1 MKKRVLLLLFT
12 FMLIGYVDAAV
23 ISGGIYEDYYGNGVL
38 SNKTMNSTINL
49 FNVDT
54 FENIIFNAGQG
65 SYEFNVDKGSYMVFL
80 NLNNNEIITY
90 PGFGFHH
97 VIIEDNSQIIN
108 NKDFG
113 EFTLGKISGYVY
125 DKNDN
130 ILSNVKVSLSNNF
143 TYLTNEQGYYEFSN
157 LDPGTYTINIEDNSI
172 NDILITS
179 GMISANNS
187 FNIDVVE
194 NKDNSKDDSWLD
206 KVYREL
212 FL

>member
-1 MKKRVLLLLFT
+1 
-12 FMLIGYVDAAV
+12 MLIGYVDAAV
-23 ISGGIYEDYYGNGVL
+23 ISGDTYEDYYGNGVL
-38 SNKTMNSTINL
+38 GNKTMNSTINL

-80 NLNNNEIITY
+80 NLNNNEITTY
-90 PGFGFHH
+90 PGFSFHH

-113 EFTLGKISGYVY
+113 KFTLGKISGYVY